1 MFIIIQRNFSLLISQ
16 NEKQQVKKHIDSG
29 IYAVGNKGPSGRW
42 EGALMVFSLS
52 ALILFSMFFLWML
65 VFIIKTIVL
74 PPPPVCL
81 LLDFTF
87 SLVFNSESQFT
98 LSLHILKEKPY
109 APSPTHPNGQRLE
122 VTWLIAS
129 NSAILNNSNH
139 LLKG

>member
-1 MFIIIQRNFSLLISQ
+1 MGGGVDGFQFECTDIVFYVFLVDASI
-16 NEKQQVKKHIDSG
+16 H
-29 IYAVGNKGPSGRW
+29 NKNNRPP
-42 EGALMVFSLS
+42 
-52 ALILFSMFFLWML
+52 
-65 VFIIKTIVL
+65 